1 VSPLVSVVVPVFNGL
16 PHLRELT
23 NSLLAQT
30 YDNLEIIFSEGGST
44 DDSPEYLA
52 GIRDPRVRVVTQ
64 EGTGAAGNWT
74 EATQAATGD
83 YIKLVCQ
90 DDLLNPDAI
99 AKQVQDLEKHPDAVM
114 AIAQRDII
122 DARGRVLYAA
132 RGLAGLKGE
141 LLPGTDVIRTCY
153 LQGTNVIGEPHMV
166 LFRAPALKQALP
178 WDDSNPLMLD
188 LSMYAKVAPAG
199 NVAIRHESI
208 GAFRVSTSSW
218 STRLVKLQLLQTKQW
233 QHDYARHA
241 DPAITKPEEL
251 RAFAG
256 RHMQTALRR
265 AAYRVLKARGAFASD
280 DSDSSRQGGHR
291 D

>member
-30 YDNLEIIFSEGGST
+30 YDNLEIIFSEGGSS
-44 DDSPEYLA
+44 DGSPEYLA
-52 GIRDPRVRVVTQ
+52 EIKDSRVRVVTQ

-99 AKQVQDLEKHPDAVM
+99 SKQVQDLQKHPDAVM

-132 RGLAGLKGE
+132 RGLAGLRGE
-141 LLPGTDVIRTCY
+141 LMPGTKVIRTCY

-166 LFRAPALKQALP
+166 LFRASALKQALP

-188 LSMYAKVAPAG
+188 LSMYAKVAPTG

-233 QHDYARHA
+233 QNDYARNA
-241 DPAITKPEEL
+241 DPAITKPQEL

-265 AAYRVLKARGAFASD
+265 AAYRVLKAKGAFASD
-280 DSDSSRQGGHR
+280 DSDSSRHGGHR

>member
-23 NSLLAQT
+23 DSLLAQT
-30 YDNLEIIFSEGGST
+30 YENLEIIFSEGGST
-44 DDSPEYLA
+44 DGSPEFLA
-52 GIRDPRVRVVTQ
+52 EIADPRVRVVTQ
-64 EGTGAAGNWT
+64 PGSGAAGNWT
-74 EATQAATGD
+74 YATESANGEL
-83 YIKLVCQ
+83 IKLVCQ

-99 AKQVQDLEKHPDAVM
+99 SKQVDDLQRHPGAVM

-188 LSMYAKVAPAG
+188 LSMYAKVAPTG
-199 NVAIRHESI
+199 SVAIRHESI
-208 GAFRVSTSSW
+208 GAFRVSASSW

-233 QHDYARHA
+233 QNDYARHA
-241 DPAITKPEEL
+241 DPAITKPQEL

-256 RHMQTALRR
+256 RHVQTALRR
-265 AAYRVLKARGAFASD
+265 AAYRVLKAKGSFASD
-280 DSDSSRQGGHR
+280 NSDSSRHGGHR